1 MKIKKIIDISRN
13 LYPQMMVWPG
23 DKKLK
28 INRGMSTK
36 TGDTVNVSSLELS
49 AHTGTHI
56 DAPFHFFDDGLDI
69 ISLDLTKFLSFVK
82 VFELKVERCI
92 TDIDL
97 LSLDIEEGDAIILK
111 TSNSFLPE
119 DEPLSEKYT
128 YLDIS
133 AAEYLVTKKV
143 KTIGVDHLTV
153 DSLDSKDFPVHKL
166 LLSNKIGII
175 EGLRLK
181 AVNEG
186 IYLLA
191 ALPLKLEGLDGS
203 PIRAVL
209 AKLEL

>member
-1 MKIKKIIDISRN
+1 MKIKRILDISRS

-23 DKKLK
+23 DTNLK
-28 INRGMSTK
+28 ITRGMSTK
-36 TGDTVNVSSLELS
+36 TGDIVNVSALELS

-69 ISLDLTKFLSFVK
+69 SSLDLTKFFCYVK
-82 VFELKVERCI
+82 VFELKVEKCI
-92 TDIDL
+92 TDKAL
-97 LSLDIEEGDAIILK
+97 MSLDIEEGDAIILK
-111 TSNSFLPE
+111 TSNSYLSE
-119 DEPLSEKYT
+119 EEPLSEKYI

-143 KTIGVDHLTV
+143 KTVGVDHLTV

-203 PIRAVL
+203 PIRAAL
-209 AKLEL
+209 AELEL